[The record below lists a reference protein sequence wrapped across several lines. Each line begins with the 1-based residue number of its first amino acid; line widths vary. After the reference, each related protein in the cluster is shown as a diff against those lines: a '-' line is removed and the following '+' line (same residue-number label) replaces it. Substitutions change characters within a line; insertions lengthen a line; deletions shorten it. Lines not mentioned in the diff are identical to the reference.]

1 MHLKVDSKKIIKIL
15 NLGHER
21 RDSLMK
27 FGDNL
32 KRVRK
37 MRNISQEELADRL
50 GISRQSV
57 SKWETGENYPS
68 MTNIMCLCTIFKCQI
83 NELVHED
90 MSDIN
95 SLDEEVKMSVVKFKK
110 QKQKKVKVLSK
121 IIAVL
126 SKIGWIASIVGSVL
140 VGIVAVLL
148 PIAIK
153 NVDIKDNKI
162 ISNNNKIIEVVE
174 EDGELIFKNKK
185 NIIAIEKDKETIS
198 TIKSVIKD
206 NLNHKGVLI
215 AYTETASAILI
226 ASIVLLILMLKR
238 VEKLFNNIHN
248 GDTPF
253 TLENVEHI
261 KKIAYLMIA
270 LIILPNVTGSIFEII
285 LHKDLDVSFEM
296 FNLVEILVIFV
307 ISYIFEYG
315 YEIQLDSKGKM
326 YGDSNE

>member
-1 MHLKVDSKKIIKIL
+1 M
-15 NLGHER
+15 
-21 RDSLMK
+21 
-27 FGDNL
+27 
-32 KRVRK
+32 RK
-37 MRNISQEELADRL
+37 ISQEELADKL
-50 GISRQSV
+50 GVSRQSV

-121 IIAVL
+121 IISVL
-126 SKIGWIASIVGSVL
+126 SKIGWIASIVGAVL
-140 VGIVAVLL
+140 IGIVAVLL

-153 NVDIKDNKI
+153 NIDIKDGKI
-162 ISNNNKIIEVVE
+162 ISNNTKIIEVVE
-174 EDGELIFKNKK
+174 ENNELIIKRKK
-185 NIIAIEKDKETIS
+185 SIIAVESDKEKIAM
-198 TIKSVIKD
+198 IKD
-206 NLNHKGVLI
+206 VVEDNINNKGLLIGYCETASIVLI
-215 AYTETASAILI
+215 ASL
-226 ASIVLLILMLKR
+226 VLLILMLKR

-285 LHKDLDVSFEM
+285 LHKDLDISLEM
-296 FNLVEILVIFV
+296 FNLVEILIIFV